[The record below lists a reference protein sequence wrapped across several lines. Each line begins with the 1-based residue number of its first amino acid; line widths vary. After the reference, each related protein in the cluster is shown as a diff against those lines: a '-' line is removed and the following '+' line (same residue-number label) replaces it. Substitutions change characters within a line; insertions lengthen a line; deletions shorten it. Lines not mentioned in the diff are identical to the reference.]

1 MMSATSNHA
10 LMMSSDPAPA
20 PAPAMRHRGADLGT
34 TRWASPPPGISMKA
48 LAVILVL
55 GDVGYILLIGVLR

>member
-10 LMMSSDPAPA
+10 LMMSRDHAPA
-20 PAPAMRHRGADLGT
+20 PAKRRRGADLGT
-34 TRWASPPPGISMKA
+34 TRWASPPPGLSMKA

-55 GDVGYILLIGVLR
+55 GDVGYILLLGVLR

>member
-10 LMMSSDPAPA
+10 LMMSSDHAPA
-20 PAPAMRHRGADLGT
+20 PVRRRGDSLGT
-34 TRWASPPPGISMKA
+34 TRWASPPPGLSMKA

-55 GDVGYILLIGVLR
+55 GDVGYLLLLGVLR